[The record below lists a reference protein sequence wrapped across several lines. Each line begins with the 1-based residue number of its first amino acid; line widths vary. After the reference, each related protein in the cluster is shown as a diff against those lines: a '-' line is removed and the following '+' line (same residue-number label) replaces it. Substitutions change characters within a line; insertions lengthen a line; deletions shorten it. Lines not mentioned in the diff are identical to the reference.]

1 MYMMFPLCVLGA
13 IVVSSMLV
21 KAFFVGLPSS
31 STFLFFFFFHSPHH
45 SYPSICKRPYAKERV
60 RAPQWKPLLA
70 FTRVIYHQT
79 VFFFCMCA
87 RILSL
92 SLPLPSFIDFQRRLG
107 VLQEENKN
115 PTLFIGIYACNVMW
129 YMVRICNNHRMPWCT
144 ILLHLHSNDWGILYN
159 ALQESWIATCAFLIQ
174 LQTIKASLLVLWHF
188 VWAKRHRVLM

>member
-1 MYMMFPLCVLGA
+1 M
-13 IVVSSMLV
+13 
-21 KAFFVGLPSS
+21 
-31 STFLFFFFFHSPHH
+31 
-45 SYPSICKRPYAKERV
+45 
-60 RAPQWKPLLA
+60 RAPQWKPFLA

-174 LQTIKASLLVLWHF
+174 LQTIKASLYWFSGISYGLKGTVYWCREYSRRGFSLICSGRRFISFYILYARALINKVHLPW
-188 VWAKRHRVLM
+188 RLII

>member
-31 STFLFFFFFHSPHH
+31 STFLFFFFFIP
-45 SYPSICKRPYAKERV
+45 PTTLIRVYANDLMQRSEWGRHNGNLFL
-60 RAPQWKPLLA
+60 RLQELYT
-70 FTRVIYHQT
+70 TRLY
-79 VFFFCMCA
+79 FFCMCA

>member
-1 MYMMFPLCVLGA
+1 MQTTLCKGA
-13 IVVSSMLV
+13 SEGATMETSSCV
-21 KAFFVGLPSS
+21 YK
-31 STFLFFFFFHSPHH
+31 
-45 SYPSICKRPYAKERV
+45 SYIPPDCI
-60 RAPQWKPLLA
+60 
-70 FTRVIYHQT
+70 
-79 VFFFCMCA
+79 FFCMCA